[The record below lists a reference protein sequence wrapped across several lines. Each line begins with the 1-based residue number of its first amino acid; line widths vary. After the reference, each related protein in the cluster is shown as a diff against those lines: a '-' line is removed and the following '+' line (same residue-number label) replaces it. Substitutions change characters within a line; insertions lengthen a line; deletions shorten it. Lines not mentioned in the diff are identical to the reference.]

1 MVPDLTAASPAAAP
15 PADRGDRGG
24 PTVPWTEAY
33 LRARQMEGRLYPDE
47 VVARLPLAPAADPL
61 RHEWLQR
68 ADSAARLVATLS
80 GLPRPLV
87 ALEVGC
93 GNGWLANRLAAIP
106 GSDVTGLDVNVT
118 ELDQA
123 RRVFGDRPNLRF
135 VEADALLAPPPAVRP
150 NVIVLASVIQYVP
163 DLAALVRRLEDWL
176 APGGEIHILDSPIYA
191 PDDVPAA
198 RERTRRYYAELG
210 VPEMAA
216 VYRHHDW
223 RALDGFRVD
232 VLGRPETP
240 LARLERRLLGR
251 PRSPFPWLRIR
262 PGARP

>member
-1 MVPDLTAASPAAAP
+1 MVPDVATMAEDRDAP
-15 PADRGDRGG
+15 PAE
-24 PTVPWTEAY
+24 WTGAY
-33 LRARQMEGRLYPDE
+33 LRARRLEGRLYPDDI
-47 VVARLPLAPAADPL
+47 VARLPHAPAADPL
-61 RHEWLQR
+61 RREWLQR
-68 ADSAARLVATLS
+68 ADSAARLVAYLS
-80 GLPRPLV
+80 APPRPLV

-93 GNGWLANRLAAIP
+93 GNGWLANLVAGIP
-106 GSDVTGLDVNVT
+106 GSDVSGLDVNAT

-135 VEADALLAPPPAVRP
+135 ALADALAAPAPAVRP
-150 NVIVLASVIQYVP
+150 NVIVLASVIQYAP
-163 DLAALVRRLEDWL
+163 DLAALIRRLEEWL
-176 APGGEIHILDSPIYA
+176 APGGEIHVLDSPIYA

-223 RALDGFRVD
+223 RALDGFPMD
-232 VLGRPETP
+232 ILGSPETAR
-240 LARLERRLLGR
+240 ARLERRLLRR